1 MLAFRTADGRY
12 ELRRPLDRS
21 EKTRLTARRN
31 ELVDNL
37 MPARTVHEFQNDL
50 LQMLMGFGGKV
61 EADDAAAITAQY
73 SAMLTGLPAWAVR
86 RACQRWGM
94 GQVTPE
100 EIGAKTINFAHRPSS
115 AQVRQ
120 VAFGIVQPFTQEL
133 ARINK
138 TLNGIVQRPE
148 QTPEERERTALAIRQ
163 MADETMARLDQK
175 TAEEQLRE
183 AQERA
188 RMDRRARDEHEV
200 ALRREYEARGLSPP
214 PGPLVSLPFLLRMGW
229 TIESDG
235 KSNFLVRPGAA

>member
-1 MLAFRTADGRY
+1 MLAFRTSDGHY
-12 ELRRPLDRS
+12 ELRRPLDR
-21 EKTRLTARRN
+21 EERTRLTARRN
-31 ELVDNL
+31 LLVDNL
-37 MPARTVHEFQNDL
+37 QPARHAAEFRDDL

-61 EADDAAAITAQY
+61 EADDAAAIAAQY
-73 SAMLTGLPAWAVR
+73 SAMLGGLPAWAVR

-100 EIGAKTINFAHRPSS
+100 EIGVKSINFAHRPSS

-120 VAFGIVQPFTQEL
+120 VALLIVQPFTQEL

-138 TLNGIVQRPE
+138 TINGTVQRPE
-148 QTPEERERTALAIRQ
+148 QTPEERERTANAIRK
-163 MADETMARLDQK
+163 MADETIARLDQK

-183 AQERA
+183 AQARE
-188 RMDRRARDEHEV
+188 RMDRRARDEHEQH
-200 ALRREYEARGLSPP
+200 LRHEYASRGVEPP

-235 KSNFLVRPGAA
+235 KSNFLARPGAA